1 MNTLKKIS
9 LAAALAAG
17 LLASGVAS
25 AAQVCTGCAY
35 RFNADGLDNAIAVG
49 VTGSYL
55 GTYNPMSG
63 GPLPTNSGDNGTFLH
78 AGLGAGTFTDYWFF
92 DVNPAGGGEWDA
104 TFNPAAA
111 ISGFTASI
119 FSNSGHSCGPTTDA
133 GGGALARQAGV
144 CTSNGVT
151 SGAALGSFSS
161 NAGGDQLRISNL
173 TLPIG
178 SYRIEVN
185 FTVAGG
191 GTGRSYS
198 GNLTTHPIPE
208 PGSLALVA
216 IGLLAAAA
224 GLRRRA

>member
-17 LLASGVAS
+17 LLVSGVAS
-25 AAQVCTGCAY
+25 AAQVCGGCAY
-35 RFNADGLDNAIAVG
+35 RFNADGGTNSVASG

-55 GTYNPMSG
+55 GTYNPLSG
-63 GPLPTNSGDNGTFLH
+63 GPLPSNLGDEGTFRH
-78 AGLGAGTFTDYWFF
+78 GGLGSGTFTDYWFF

-104 TFNPAAA
+104 TFNPSAA
-111 ISGFTASI
+111 ISLFTARI
-119 FSNSGHSCGPTTDA
+119 FSNSGQSCTATTDPSFA
-133 GGGALARQAGV
+133 ALFTQAGV
-144 CTSNGVT
+144 CTSNGFT
-151 SGAALGSFSS
+151 SGGPLGSFSS
-161 NAGGDQLRISNL
+161 PSGSQLRISNL

-178 SYRIEVN
+178 SYRIEVD
-185 FTVAGG
+185 FTVNPLGN
-191 GTGRSYS
+191 GTYT

>member
-17 LLASGVAS
+17 LLVSGVAS

-35 RFNADGLDNAIAVG
+35 RFNADGGDNAIAVG

-55 GTYNPMSG
+55 GTYNPLSG
-63 GPLPTNSGDNGTFLH
+63 GPLPSSSGDSGTFLH
-78 AGLGAGTFTDYWFF
+78 EGLGSGSFTDYWFF

-104 TFNPAAA
+104 TFNPTA
-111 ISGFTASI
+111 SLLGFTARI
-119 FSNSGHSCGPTTDA
+119 FSNSGQTCTAPTDPQGA
-133 GGGALARQAGV
+133 ALARQAGV

-151 SGAALGSFSS
+151 SGGALGSFSS
-161 NAGGDQLRISNL
+161 PSGSQLRISNL

-178 SYRIEVN
+178 SYRIEVDFN
-185 FTVAGG
+185 VVLGG
-191 GTGRSYS
+191 SGRYS